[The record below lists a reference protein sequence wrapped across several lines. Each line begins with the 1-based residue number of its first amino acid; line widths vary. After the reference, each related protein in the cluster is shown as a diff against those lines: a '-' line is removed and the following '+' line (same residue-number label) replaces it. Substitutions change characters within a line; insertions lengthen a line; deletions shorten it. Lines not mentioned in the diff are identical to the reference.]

1 MKPPTWLQIEAEG
14 KRYQKVMTLA
24 EPAVTVRFLEALKP
38 LLAGTQKQR
47 RDGQHI
53 VSTPDGKYLKAQVTG
68 GRIKVTLVT
77 SPDEATHLPENGALE
92 LGRHFFKKA
101 FLKKQVTLHI

>member
-1 MKPPTWLQIEAEG
+1 
-14 KRYQKVMTLA
+14 MTLA

-38 LLAGTQKQR
+38 LLDGTQKQKR
-47 RDGQHI
+47 GGQYI
-53 VSTPDGKYLKAQVTG
+53 VSTPDGRYLKAIVEAA

-77 SPDEATHLPENGALE
+77 SPDEATHMPENGAME

>member
-1 MKPPTWLQIEAEG
+1 
-14 KRYQKVMTLA
+14 MTLA
-24 EPAVTVRFLEALKP
+24 EPAVTLRFLEALKP
-38 LLAGTQKQR
+38 LLDGTQKQKR
-47 RDGQHI
+47 GGQYI
-53 VSTPDGKYLKAQVTG
+53 VSTPDGRYLKGSLDAAA